1 MKDILNDFK
10 RLMIVTVT
18 ACLLLLL
25 LLFITEPKVG
35 RYLITEYGILD
46 TTNGNIWFSEWDSQL
61 DMSVWK
67 PREFQLKDLKKD
79 IK

>member
-35 RYLITEYGILD
+35 RYLITKYGILD